1 LEAEIKKDCVLTVKI
16 YEKSYIEGLNKQE
29 QPEKPWCGVR
39 SGAATDLVLSRV
51 SEKIVALRAEH
62 CA

>member
-1 LEAEIKKDCVLTVKI
+1 LKTEIKKDCFLTVKT

-29 QPEKPWCGVR
+29 QPKKPERSVQ

-51 SEKIVALRAEH
+51 SEKSVALRAKH

>member
-29 QPEKPWCGVR
+29 QPEKPWRVVR

-51 SEKIVALRAEH
+51 SEKSVALRAEH